1 MNDREYRS
9 SRGELS
15 RARDRGVALVL
26 SLVVAAAIGASSTA
40 AGANPHSGHRVV
52 HHRKH
57 HRVAH
62 HAHHA
67 AGIPQHNRGD
77 HDPDNNGARSDGDG
91 NV

>member
-57 HRVAH
+57 HRVARH
-62 HAHHA
+62 THHA
-67 AGIPQHNRGD
+67 AGIPREMA
-77 HDPDNNGARSDGDG
+77 PDQP
-91 NV
+91 VPW